1 MSEQLADGMS
11 QINGGSTPVS
21 FHVKCLSAFR
31 RSFLFCFIFLLC
43 ESSFRVIAVTKM
55 ADLLGGIDAELV
67 RVFGVDQVMEII
79 RQKLEMQQEELEIKR
94 MQAHSQIAGA
104 RFEQQTKLIEVV
116 LRELPNH
123 KDHVYRSW
131 WSTETKTQTAESK
144 KFLEQLREAMHG
156 MNANQAI
163 EGNTGRSIM
172 Y

>member
-1 MSEQLADGMS
+1 
-11 QINGGSTPVS
+11 
-21 FHVKCLSAFR
+21 
-31 RSFLFCFIFLLC
+31 
-43 ESSFRVIAVTKM
+43 M

-67 RVFGVDQVMEII
+67 RVLGVDQVMEII

-156 MNANQAI
+156 MNANPAI